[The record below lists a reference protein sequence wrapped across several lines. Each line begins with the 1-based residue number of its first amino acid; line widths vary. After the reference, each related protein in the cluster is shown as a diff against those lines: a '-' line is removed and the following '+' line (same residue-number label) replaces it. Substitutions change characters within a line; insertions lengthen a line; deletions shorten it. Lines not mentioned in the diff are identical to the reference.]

1 MVSQTLFSKCTLELY
16 AKLFES
22 CPILGD
28 PMDYNPRGFSVH
40 GILQAR
46 ILEEVAISFSR
57 RTSRP
62 NPGLTNCRQSLY
74 HLSQNYKPMKCTPT
88 TPQVETDWHHKCR
101 LGHGQGSVTAFSPP
115 PPFIFLPA
123 EDVHIKNKALENDK

>member
-28 PMDYNPRGFSVH
+28 PMDYNPRGSSVH

-74 HLSQNYKPMKCTPT
+74 HLSQNYKPMKCTT

-101 LGHGQGSVTAFSPP
+101 LGHGQGSVTAFYPP
-115 PPFIFLPA
+115 PPLFFCLQKTCILKTK
-123 EDVHIKNKALENDK
+123 H